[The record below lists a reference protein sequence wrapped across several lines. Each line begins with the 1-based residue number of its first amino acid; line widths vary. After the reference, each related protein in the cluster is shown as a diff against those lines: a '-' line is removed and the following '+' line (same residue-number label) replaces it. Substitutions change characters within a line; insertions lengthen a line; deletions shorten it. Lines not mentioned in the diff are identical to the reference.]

1 MRHPRNLLLSGGLKI
16 PHSFMAGLKNWAT
29 CPPLL
34 DFGYWYFSNL
44 GLQWDNPGSL
54 QVRDIENIGSCPHAK
69 KDCQRFLQGGLNAV
83 RHCAFHFGLF
93 RVFRG

>member
-54 QVRDIENIGSCPHAK
+54 
-69 KDCQRFLQGGLNAV
+69 
-83 RHCAFHFGLF
+83 
-93 RVFRG
+93 